1 MDSNDFYEDD
11 ETIDE
16 LHESWRVGEPGVTAG
31 PNALDDLAQATAE
44 QAATALNDSVAAPT
58 VIRAT
63 WYVAPGPGLGTSATD
78 RVERQSTMMSWFGAD
93 SAGPWG
99 PDLSD
104 ACPSAA
110 VVA

>member
-16 LHESWRVGEPGVTAG
+16 LHESWKVGEPGVTAG
-31 PNALDDLAQATAE
+31 PNALEDLAQATAKR
-44 QAATALNDSVAAPT
+44 AAAALNDSVEELT
-58 VIRAT
+58 VIRAA
-63 WYVAPGPGLGTSATD
+63 WYVVPGPGTSATD
-78 RVERQSTMMSWFGAD
+78 RVERQNTMMSWFGAD

-104 ACPSAA
+104 ASPSAA